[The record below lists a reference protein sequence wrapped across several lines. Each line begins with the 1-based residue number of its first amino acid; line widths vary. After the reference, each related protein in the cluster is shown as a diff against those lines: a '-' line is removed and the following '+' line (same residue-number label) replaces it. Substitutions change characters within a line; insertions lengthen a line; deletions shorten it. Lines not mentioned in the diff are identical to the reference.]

1 VFLEKGYIFFKK
13 GIQDIRLLKEVEILD
28 KFRIAKD
35 TLGEVR
41 VPKEAYYGAQT
52 QRAVENFPISGIRLP
67 LSFIKAQAIIKGSAA
82 FANRECKALSNEKAN
97 AIISAADEV
106 VNGDLRDQF
115 VVDAYQAGAGTS
127 QNMNMNEVLASRAS
141 EILGGE
147 KGDYSLVHPND
158 DVNMSQSTNDT
169 IPTAIQISVASELQT
184 TLYPALSRLIQVLK
198 EKEKEFHEIIKAG
211 RTHLQDAVPIRLGSE
226 FKGYRG
232 TLESVK
238 HALEHSETSL
248 YALGLGGNAVGTGIN
263 AHPDYAQL
271 AIKQIAQKTKLPF
284 TQSDNTY
291 AFMQNTN
298 AAIRVSGH
306 LKELALHLIKISSD
320 LRLLS
325 SGPRTGFA
333 EIMLPAVQP
342 GSSIMPGKINPVI
355 LENMYMICSQVIGND
370 TCVSTAAIGSQLE
383 INAMMPVIG
392 FNVLQS
398 ITILSNGITIFTEKC
413 LKDITANEENIQN
426 WLEQSLSLVTALNPH
441 IGYEKAAAVAKE
453 SFETGKTLKEVLVTK
468 KILTRDEADRIL
480 DPNSMI

>member
-1 VFLEKGYIFFKK
+1 M
-13 GIQDIRLLKEVEILD
+13 D

-41 VPKEAYYGAQT
+41 VPEEAYYGAQT

-67 LSFIKAQAIIKGSAA
+67 FSFIKAQAIIKASAA
-82 FANRECKALSNEKAN
+82 FANRECKALSHEKAN

-106 VNGDLRDQF
+106 VKGDLRDQF

-141 EILGGE
+141 EILGRA

-169 IPTAIQISVASELQT
+169 IPTAIQISVASELQA

-198 EKEKEFHEIIKAG
+198 EKEIEFHEIIKAG

-232 TLESVK
+232 TLESVQ
-238 HALEHSETSL
+238 HALKHSETFL
-248 YALGLGGNAVGTGIN
+248 YELGLGGNAVGTGIN
-263 AHPDYAQL
+263 AHPDYAEL
-271 AIKQIAQKTKLPF
+271 AIRQIAQKTNLPF
-284 TQSDNTY
+284 TKSDNTY

-306 LKELALHLIKISSD
+306 LKELAVHLIKISSD

-370 TCVSTAAIGSQLE
+370 ACVSTAAIGSQLE

-398 ITILSNGITIFTEKC
+398 IKILSNGMTIFTEKC

-468 KILTRDEADRIL
+468 KILTREEADRIL

>member
-1 VFLEKGYIFFKK
+1 MEKGYIFFKK
-13 GIQDIRLLKEVEILD
+13 GIQEIRILKEVKTLD
-28 KFRIAKD
+28 NFRIAKD
-35 TLGEVR
+35 TLGEVK

-67 LSFIKAQAIIKGSAA
+67 FSFIKAQAIIKSSAA
-82 FANRECKALSNEKAN
+82 HANKECKALSDEKAN

-106 VNGDLRDQF
+106 IKGEWRDQF

-141 EILGGE
+141 ELIGGE
-147 KGDYSLVHPND
+147 KGDYSLIHPND

-169 IPTAIQISVASELQT
+169 IPTAIQISVASELHE
-184 TLYPALSRLIQVLK
+184 TLYPALSRLIQMLR
-198 EKEKEFHEIIKAG
+198 EKETEFHEIIKAG

-232 TLESVK
+232 TLESVQ
-238 HALEHSETSL
+238 HALKHSETFL
-248 YALGLGGNAVGTGIN
+248 YELGLGGNAVGTGIN
-263 AHPDYAQL
+263 AHPDYAEL
-271 AIKQIAQKTKLPF
+271 AIRQIAQKTNLPF
-284 TQSDNTY
+284 TKSDNTY

-298 AAIRVSGH
+298 AAIRVSSH
-306 LKELALHLIKISSD
+306 LKELAVHLIKISSD

-370 TCVSTAAIGSQLE
+370 VCVSTAAIGSQLE

-398 ITILSNGITIFTEKC
+398 IKILSNGMMIFTEKC
-413 LKDITANEENIQN
+413 LKDIKANEENIQN
-426 WLEQSLSLVTALNPH
+426 WLEKSLSLVTALNPH
-441 IGYEKAAAVAKE
+441 IGYERAAAVAKE
-453 SFETGKTLKEVLVTK
+453 SFETGKTLKEVLVSK
-468 KILTRDEADRIL
+468 KILSIEDADRIL

>member
-1 VFLEKGYIFFKK
+1 M
-13 GIQDIRLLKEVEILD
+13 D

-67 LSFIKAQAIIKGSAA
+67 FSFIKAQAIIKASAA
-82 FANRECKALSNEKAN
+82 FANRECKALSQEKAN

-106 VNGDLRDQF
+106 VNGILKDQF

-127 QNMNMNEVLASRAS
+127 QNMNMNEVLASRAA

-147 KGDYSLVHPND
+147 KGDYSRVHPND

-169 IPTAIQISVASELQT
+169 IPTAIQISVASELQA
-184 TLYPALSRLIQVLK
+184 TLYPALYRLIQVLK
-198 EKEKEFHEIIKAG
+198 EKEIEFHEIIKAG

-238 HALEHSETSL
+238 DALEHSESYL

-263 AHPDYAQL
+263 AHPEYAQL
-271 AIKQIAQKTKLPF
+271 AINQIAQKTKLPF
-284 TQSDNTY
+284 TQSNNTY
-291 AFMQNTN
+291 SFMQNTN

-370 TCVSTAAIGSQLE
+370 ACVSTAAIGSQLE

-413 LKDITANEENIQN
+413 LKDIKANEANIQN
-426 WLEQSLSLVTALNPH
+426 WLQQSLSLVTALNPH
-441 IGYEKAAAVAKE
+441 IGYEKAAAVAKT

-468 KILTRDEADRIL
+468 KILTSEEADRIL

>member
-1 VFLEKGYIFFKK
+1 M
-13 GIQDIRLLKEVEILD
+13 DN
-28 KFRIAKD
+28 FRIAKD
-35 TLGEVR
+35 TLGEVK
-41 VPKEAYYGAQT
+41 VPKDAYYGAQT

-67 LSFIKAQAIIKGSAA
+67 FSFIKAQAIIKASAA
-82 FANRECKALSNEKAN
+82 FANKECKALNDEKAN

-106 VNGDLRDQF
+106 INGEWRDQF

-141 EILGGE
+141 EILGGK

-184 TLYPALSRLIQVLK
+184 RLYPALNRLNKVLR
-198 EKEKEFHEIIKAG
+198 EKEMEFHEIIKAG

-232 TLESVK
+232 TLESVQ
-238 HALEHSETSL
+238 HALEHSENSL

-271 AIKQIAQKTKLPF
+271 AIKQIAQKTNLPF

-306 LKELALHLIKISSD
+306 LKELAVHLIKISSD

-325 SGPRTGFA
+325 SGPRTGLA
-333 EIMLPAVQP
+333 EITLPAVQP

-370 TCVSTAAIGSQLE
+370 ACVSTAAIGSQLE

-398 ITILSNGITIFTEKC
+398 ITILSNGISIFTERC
-413 LKDITANEENIQN
+413 LKGIKANEENIQN

-453 SFETGKTLKEVLVTK
+453 SFETGQTLKAVLVSK
-468 KILTRDEADRIL
+468 KILSKEEADRIL